1 MVNALAQERDDGDFG
16 WKAFQRKWRTPGNIQ
31 GSMNWQHSLMD
42 YTGKWGKASFL
53 SILKT
58 FSFVLPINCNG
69 RILTGYFQFFL
80 TQPSYIK
87 MLISSGMAV
96 FFYLV
101 IKKQQQQ
108 ERIFN
113 RTIIPAWYLP
123 LKILYLSF
131 ILKGIPPFLF
141 FPVHTN
147 KYPEKEI

>member
-1 MVNALAQERDDGDFG
+1 M
-16 WKAFQRKWRTPGNIQ
+16 
-31 GSMNWQHSLMD
+31 
-42 YTGKWGKASFL
+42 
-53 SILKT
+53 
-58 FSFVLPINCNG
+58 LPINCNG

-123 LKILYLSF
+123 LKIDQLCLGQAREASQRRCC
-131 ILKGIPPFLF
+131 LK
-141 FPVHTN
+141 VAD
-147 KYPEKEI
+147 KEDGNTLQ